1 MTLAPGHSLANP
13 LKMQTLSVDLRRP
26 AIDRWQLTEA
36 QRSDA
41 RALIQTYKADLGLG
55 DALPASEVT
64 QLIAEAGALLVPL
77 ELQQELEGLA
87 KQLSV
92 PYGDVL
98 VCNLYY
104 DAIKAVMMGCT
115 AFAVDRGDGPLH
127 ARNLDW
133 WSDARLLSLATL
145 VTEFQGAPAGNFIT
159 VGWPGFI
166 GAMSGVA
173 PGRFAVTLNSV
184 LSFDAFELAT
194 PVVFLLRDVLATAR
208 DFAEALARLAETSVA
223 SDSLL
228 LLTGV
233 RQGEL
238 AVIERTPRRHAI
250 RRGEAGTVAVT
261 NDYRALGDGLENSS
275 SLIAQTSCSRFDR
288 ICELLQQPATDY
300 DTCLRYLE
308 DPNVRMDMT
317 MQHMVFHA
325 RSGEYRVKL
334 PAS

>member
-1 MTLAPGHSLANP
+1 
-13 LKMQTLSVDLRRP
+13 MQTLSVDLSRP
-26 AIDRWQLTEA
+26 PRERWQLTDA
-36 QRSDA
+36 QQRDA
-41 RALIQTYKADLGLG
+41 RGLIETYKADLGLG
-55 DALPASEVT
+55 HVLPASEVT
-64 QLIAEAGALLVPL
+64 PLIVQAGALLVPT
-77 ELQQELEGLA
+77 ELQGELEGLA
-87 KQLSV
+87 QQIAV

-98 VCNLYY
+98 ICNLYY
-104 DAIKAVMMGCT
+104 DAIKAVLMGCT
-115 AFAVDRGDGPLH
+115 AFAVDRSDGPLH

-133 WSDARLLSLATL
+133 WSDARLLSRATL
-145 VTEFQGAPAGNFIT
+145 VTAFHGAPAGEFIT

-208 DFAEALARLAETSVA
+208 DFDEALSRLADTPVA

-228 LLTGV
+228 LLTGA

-238 AVIERTPRRHAI
+238 AVIERTPTRSAVRRAEGGI
-250 RRGEAGTVAVT
+250 LSVT
-261 NDYRALGDGLENSS
+261 NDYRALPDGAEQSS

-288 ICELLQQPATDY
+288 IRDLLREPATDY

-308 DPNVRMDMT
+308 DPGVRMDMT

-334 PAS
+334 PA